1 MDSNEV
7 IRDMRELIYGGGG
20 SVESMHPPP
29 DSCEA
34 PQPTQPP
41 AAQAPDVSKACVV
54 TAVVTAA
61 VTAMALGG
69 VWMLFR
75 RSGGGGGCGAA
86 PAGGSNRTSAV
97 TGRRSTTLPEE
108 DTEPDPLFQPLQAR
122 RNAPR

>member
-34 PQPTQPP
+34 PQLTQPP
-41 AAQAPDVSKACVV
+41 AAPAPDVSKACVV

-75 RSGGGGGCGAA
+75 RSGGGGGCAA
-86 PAGGSNRTSAV
+86 PAGGSNRTFAV